1 MADIEFD
8 PACGKICQL
17 IIPGPGK
24 LCGLFGRESECV
36 IGWNCVRQ
44 IGTDIILVD
53 VDGEMAQRRCGEGSA
68 KTVDHFRGIVYN
80 TYVNNTRRKSRR
92 SGCIDNDKCE

>member
-1 MADIEFD
+1 MRFCELRQKEVINVRDCQRLGFVADIEFD

-53 VDGEMAQRRCGEGSA
+53 VDGEMAHRRCGEGIC
-68 KTVDHFRGIVYN
+68 KNG
-80 TYVNNTRRKSRR
+80 
-92 SGCIDNDKCE
+92 